1 MSSPLRTPKRPTAP
15 KNAYH
20 PTTPTH
26 QQRARVRSH
35 VGSSPLNDKTPAP
48 STRRVSKSDSMVF
61 ADLGGNSPQR
71 AEDPLKS
78 IMKQKFR
85 ARCLERA
92 AKAREEQVR
101 RRRYTSG
108 YPSSEPSSDGCDEA
122 MDEDDEDD
130 EVAMQGEV
138 RPCLSFCT
146 RVKMG

>member
-1 MSSPLRTPKRPTAP
+1 
-15 KNAYH
+15 
-20 PTTPTH
+20 
-26 QQRARVRSH
+26 
-35 VGSSPLNDKTPAP
+35 
-48 STRRVSKSDSMVF
+48 MVF

-138 RPCLSFCT
+138 RPCLSLSRWVNCVHGVAVYKNHGEFL
-146 RVKMG
+146 